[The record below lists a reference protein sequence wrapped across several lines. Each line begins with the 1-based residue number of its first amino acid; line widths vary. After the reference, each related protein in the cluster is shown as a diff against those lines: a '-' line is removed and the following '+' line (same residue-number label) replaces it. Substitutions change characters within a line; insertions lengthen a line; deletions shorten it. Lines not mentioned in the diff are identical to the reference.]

1 MAEGREVPT
10 LTKPTKHPEQVKK
23 YLSDGAPE
31 SLARTVVAKDILA
44 KRRERTISELKDVAM
59 IDPLTGAFNRR
70 YFNEQLQDAFTLTK
84 RQKSENVDTQIGV
97 LMFDLDK
104 FKSIND
110 RFSHG
115 EGDRVLKEFV
125 KCIKGMIREEDV
137 FARVGGEEFALIIRE
152 SHKLEPEVLAKM
164 VDRYRRTISEQV
176 STGAVGAT
184 QTEPVTVSVGLVMF
198 PNGATIEKPEDLM
211 GCADKALYEAKKGG
225 RNQAVEFKG
234 VDANGVP
241 QFSKVEVSP
250 KG

>member
-1 MAEGREVPT
+1 MAEGQEAS
-10 LTKPTKHPEQVKK
+10 LTKPTSHAKQVGHYVGK
-23 YLSDGAPE
+23 GAPE
-31 SLARTVVAKDILA
+31 QIARDMVA
-44 KRRERTISELKDVAM
+44 RELRIGRLRDEKSKAVESSM

-70 YFNEQLQDAFTLTK
+70 YFYGQLNTAFALTN
-84 RQKSENVDTQIGV
+84 RQRSDEDVDTQIGV
-97 LMFDLDK
+97 LMLDLDK

-110 RFSHG
+110 RFSHS

-125 KCIKGMIREEDV
+125 KCMKGMIREEDV

-152 SHKLEPEVLAKM
+152 SHKLEPEVLARM

-211 GCADKALYEAKKGG
+211 GCADKALYVAKQGG
-225 RNQAVEFKG
+225 RNQAVKFEG
-234 VDANGVP
+234 VDTNGVP